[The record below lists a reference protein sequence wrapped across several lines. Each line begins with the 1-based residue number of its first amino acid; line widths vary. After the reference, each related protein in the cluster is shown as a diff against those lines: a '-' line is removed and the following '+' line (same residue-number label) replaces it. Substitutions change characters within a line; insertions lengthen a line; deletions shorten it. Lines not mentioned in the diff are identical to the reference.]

1 MIIIIMYL
9 RSLQSNI
16 ILTIFPH
23 LFSLF
28 YTFDNFFYS
37 FIISV
42 STITSILWHRQR
54 EPNNIL
60 LYLDY
65 GSASILSF
73 YEIYNTYYINDKLF
87 TIALCANIYV
97 LIFNKI
103 VYYLSKELVIKYS
116 LWHSFYHILSALKT
130 TFIAFLSYN

>member
-1 MIIIIMYL
+1 MYL

-28 YTFDNFFYS
+28 YTFDNFLYS
-37 FIISV
+37 FIILT
-42 STITSILWHRQR
+42 STLTSILWHRQR

-65 GSASILSF
+65 GSATVLTL
-73 YEIYNTYYINDKLF
+73 YEIYITYHINNKLF
-87 TIALCANIYV
+87 TIALCTNMYV
-97 LIFNKI
+97 FIFNKM
-103 VYYLSKELVIKYS
+103 VFYLSMGRIIKYS
-116 LWHSFYHILSALKT
+116 LWHSIYHILSSLKT
-130 TFIAFLSYN
+130 TFIAFLIYK

>member
-1 MIIIIMYL
+1 MYL

-37 FIISV
+37 FIITV

-65 GSASILSF
+65 GSASVLSF
-73 YEIYNTYYINDKLF
+73 YEIYNTYYINNKLF
-87 TIALCANIYV
+87 TIALCTNAYV
-97 LIFNKI
+97 LIFNKM
-103 VYYLSKELVIKYS
+103 VYFLSKERVISYS
-116 LWHSFYHILSALKT
+116 TWHSVYHILSALKT

>member
-1 MIIIIMYL
+1 MYL

-37 FIISV
+37 FIISM
-42 STITSILWHRQR
+42 SSLTSILWHRQK

-65 GSASILSF
+65 GSASVLSF
-73 YEIYNTYYINDKLF
+73 YEIYNAYYINNKIF
-87 TIALCANIYV
+87 TVALCSNIYI
-97 LIFNKI
+97 LIFNKM
-103 VYYLSKELVIKYS
+103 VYFLSKERIIKYS
-116 LWHSFYHILSALKT
+116 IWHSVYHILSALKT
-130 TFIAFLSYN
+130 TFIAFLTYK